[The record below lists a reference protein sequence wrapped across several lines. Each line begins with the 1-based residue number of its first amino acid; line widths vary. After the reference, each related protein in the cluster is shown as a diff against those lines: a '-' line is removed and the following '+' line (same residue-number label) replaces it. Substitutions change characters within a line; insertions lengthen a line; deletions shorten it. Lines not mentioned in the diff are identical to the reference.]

1 MFDRFP
7 LAAEE
12 AALEEIGFHLG
23 PLGPHTSR
31 TIMFADLREL
41 LRTVAADVSRTDYAA
56 AIIEENVLGK
66 KTFANRRESLR
77 RLRELYS
84 LNRRV
89 ALFRVFLRLWRA
101 GSAGRPLL
109 ALLAALA
116 RDPLL
121 RATAAPVVRLEP
133 GARFQRSILI
143 GPLREAAAGRLNEAM
158 IDKVARYTASSWTQ
172 AGLLEGRV
180 RKVRRRP
187 DPSPETT
194 AFALWLA
201 ASEGYPVRQ
210 LLESPWCR
218 LGDASRPELLQ
229 LTLQA
234 NQLGYVHARAA
245 ADLLMIDTTLA
256 DPALSR

>member
-12 AALEEIGFHLG
+12 AELEQLGFHLG

-31 TIMFADLREL
+31 TIMFADLEEL
-41 LRTVAADVSRTDYAA
+41 LRAVATDADRAGYGSAVV
-56 AIIEENVLGK
+56 EENVLGK

-77 RLRELYS
+77 RLRELYA
-84 LNRRV
+84 LDPRV
-89 ALFRVFLRLWRA
+89 PLFRVFLRLWREA
-101 GSAGRPLL
+101 SAGRPLL
-109 ALLAALA
+109 AVLAALA

-133 GARFQRSILI
+133 GVGFQRPILI

-180 RKVRRRP
+180 LKVRRRT
-187 DPSPETT
+187 DPSPET
-194 AFALWLA
+194 AALALWLA
-201 ASEGYPVRQ
+201 ACEGYPVRR

-218 LGDASRPELLQ
+218 LCDTSRPELLQ

-234 NQLGYVHARAA
+234 NRLGYIHARAA
-245 ADLLMIDTTLA
+245 GDLLMIDTTMA
-256 DPALSR
+256 DPARSR

>member
-1 MFDRFP
+1 MFDGFP
-7 LAAEE
+7 LAAKKAE
-12 AALEEIGFHLG
+12 LERLGFRLG
-23 PLGPHTSR
+23 SLGPHTSR
-31 TIMFADLREL
+31 TIMFADLRDL
-41 LRTVAADVSRTDYAA
+41 LRAVAADAGRAAYATA
-56 AIIEENVLGK
+56 VVEENVLGK

-77 RLRELYS
+77 RLRELYA
-84 LNRRV
+84 LDPRV
-89 ALFRVFLRLWRA
+89 PLFRVFLRLWRA
-101 GSAGRPLL
+101 ASAGRPLL

-133 GARFQRSILI
+133 GAGFERSILI

-158 IDKVARYTASSWTQ
+158 IDKVARYAASSWTQ

-194 AFALWLA
+194 ALALWLA
-201 ASEGYPVRQ
+201 ACEGYPVRR

-218 LGDASRPELLQ
+218 LCDAPCPELLQ
-229 LTLQA
+229 LALQA
-234 NQLGYVHARAA
+234 NRLGYVHARAA
-245 ADLLMIDTTLA
+245 GDLLMIDTTMA
-256 DPALSR
+256 DPARPR